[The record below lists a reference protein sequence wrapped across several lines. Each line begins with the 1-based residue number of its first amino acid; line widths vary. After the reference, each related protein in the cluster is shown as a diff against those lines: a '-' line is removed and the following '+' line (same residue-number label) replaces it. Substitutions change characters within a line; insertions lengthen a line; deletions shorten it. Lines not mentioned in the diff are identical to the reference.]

1 VGAPIVDMGH
11 KDRGKI
17 DGGPTDGDNPSVDVP
32 GGKGTA
38 ATQTGEQRGK
48 AGKGRFL
55 SRKLFLRILILL
67 IVAGITSCVFVY
79 RGQITDLQGYG
90 YLGAFLI
97 SLIAAATVILPVP
110 GIVLIAALGS
120 AYNPVLVGLAAGG
133 GAALGEITGYMAGYS
148 GQVVVE
154 NSRVYQRLE
163 QWMKRRGLIVIFFFS
178 LVPNPFFDLA
188 GAVAGIL
195 KFPLWRFIVICFL
208 GKTLMN
214 IGVASLG
221 GWGFT
226 WVTEHF

>member
-1 VGAPIVDMGH
+1 M
-11 KDRGKI
+11 
-17 DGGPTDGDNPSVDVP
+17 DGDNPSVDVP
-32 GGKGTA
+32 GSKGPA
-38 ATQTGEQRGK
+38 ATQAGEQRGK

-55 SRKLFLRILILL
+55 SRKLFLRVLILL
-67 IVAGITSCVFVY
+67 VVVGITSCVFIY

-195 KFPLWRFIVICFL
+195 KFPLWRFLVICFL

>member
-1 VGAPIVDMGH
+1 MRAPIVDMGH
-11 KDRGKI
+11 NDRGKI
-17 DGGPTDGDNPSVDVP
+17 GGGPTDGDNPSVDVP
-32 GGKGTA
+32 GS
-38 ATQTGEQRGK
+38 
-48 AGKGRFL
+48 KGRFL
-55 SRKLFLRILILL
+55 SRKLFLRVLILL
-67 IVAGITSCVFVY
+67 IVVGITSCVFIY

-120 AYNPVLVGLAAGG
+120 AYNPVLIGLAAGG

-195 KFPLWRFIVICFL
+195 KFPLWRFLVICFL

-214 IGVASLG
+214 IGIASLG

>member
-1 VGAPIVDMGH
+1 M
-11 KDRGKI
+11 
-17 DGGPTDGDNPSVDVP
+17 DGDNPSVDVP
-32 GGKGTA
+32 GSKGAA
-38 ATQTGEQRGK
+38 ATQAGEQRGK

-55 SRKLFLRILILL
+55 SRRLALRILILL

-79 RGQITDLQGYG
+79 RGQIMDLQGYG

-120 AYNPVLVGLAAGG
+120 AYNPVLIGLAAGG

-163 QWMKRRGLIVIFFFS
+163 KWMKRRGLIVIFLFS

-214 IGVASLG
+214 IGIASLG